1 MPPRHAYWTILVD
14 NQPTAFRAHD
24 PEELLATLNRLK
36 EKHPSAVMKWFER
49 GQLFESR
56 DQAREQG
63 LGQGERR
70 WEGKRPSEEGDK
82 PRGRDWRPGGEHR
95 DPRQKYKDAKK
106 AKWQRFKQ
114 KVRSRWE
121 DRREAPPDPQ
131 TFSPPHGDPLRKQID
146 DERRSRR
153 TPEDR
158 SGAPSRPHGDPVHP
172 TARRPKEHRGS
183 KPKGPPRS
191 DRPRHD
197 EGAGSWQ
204 NRQGSDDAPQRTQN
218 ARPAPR
224 AWRDDNR
231 GRGWKPKGPPR
242 ERTEDRE
249 RSGGHGPMRDSR
261 DRPREPRG
269 EYRGKPG
276 AVRTGHKP
284 FRSKP
289 SGPARGPKRF
299 GDRKPW
305 GSKPGGGKAWGSKQG
320 GGKPFGPRGPRP
332 GGGRRPGPPRGRKKP
347 GGDEE

>member
-56 DQAREQG
+56 DQARDQG

-70 WEGKRPSEEGDK
+70 WEGKRPSDEGDK
-82 PRGRDWRPGGEHR
+82 PRDRDWRPGGEHR

-121 DRREAPPDPQ
+121 DRRDAPPDPK
-131 TFSPPHGDPLRKQID
+131 TFSPPHGDPLRKPID
-146 DERRSRR
+146 DDRR
-153 TPEDR
+153 
-158 SGAPSRPHGDPVHP
+158 GW
-172 TARRPKEHRGS
+172 
-183 KPKGPPRS
+183 KPKGPPRG
-191 DRPRHD
+191 DRPRRD
-197 EGAGSWQ
+197 EGGGWQ
-204 NRQGSDDAPQRTQN
+204 NRQGSGDAHQRPQN
-218 ARPAPR
+218 ARPGPR
-224 AWRDDNR
+224 DWRDDNR

-249 RSGGHGPMRDSR
+249 RSGSDPSAHKTRAGGPGPKRDWR

-269 EYRGKPG
+269 EYRGKPAAG
-276 AVRTGHKP
+276 RTGNKT
-284 FRSKP
+284 FRPKS
-289 SGPARGPKRF
+289 SGTARGPKRF

-320 GGKPFGPRGPRP
+320 GGKAFGSRGPRP
-332 GGGRRPGPPRGRKKP
+332 PAGGRRPGPPRGRKKP
-347 GGDEE
+347 SGDEE